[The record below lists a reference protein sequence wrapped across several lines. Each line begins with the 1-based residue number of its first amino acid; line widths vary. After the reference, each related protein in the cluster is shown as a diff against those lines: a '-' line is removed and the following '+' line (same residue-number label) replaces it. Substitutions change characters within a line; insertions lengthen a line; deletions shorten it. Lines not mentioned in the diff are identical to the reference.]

1 VLERD
6 TPLLRAV
13 AEIRGFWPDAPLA
26 GVRQEDVR
34 RVAAELQVALPW
46 EVEEYLRTAVP
57 LRDVVLLTEA
67 DPVRLWG
74 VRGLGRRQDGY
85 SYNPLL
91 QEDLGDWNPDL
102 LVVADRGGDPYV
114 VPLSGGH
121 DAPLQVQTAPHGAG
135 RWRFEPVCSL
145 ATFLVLSTA
154 EHRAMEMGDATGDYE
169 AAEGFRTDI
178 ARRWDVRS

>member
-1 VLERD
+1 
-6 TPLLRAV
+6 V

-26 GVRQEDVR
+26 GARQADIR
-34 RVAAELQVALPW
+34 RVADELQVALPR

-74 VRGLGRRQDGY
+74 AGGLGRRQDGY
-85 SYNPLL
+85 SYDPML
-91 QEDLGDWNPDL
+91 QEDIDDWNPNL

-121 DAPLQVQTAPHGAG
+121 DGQLQLQVAPHGAG
-135 RWRFEPVCSL
+135 TWRFEPVCSL
-145 ATFLVLSTA
+145 ATFLVLSAAKHREIEMA
-154 EHRAMEMGDATGDYE
+154 EATGDHE
-169 AAEGFRTDI
+169 AAEDFRTDI
-178 ARRWDVRS
+178 ARRWDERI